1 MKYRVI
7 LILFFVHLVSVMGVA
22 QTKDRV
28 LDSLIE
34 IQPNQGSPREQAER
48 LRSVIWPYIIR
59 IEDVGV
65 LKFITSL
72 DSLNQCCIAG
82 QTGDTTYEKEVLA
95 DVQFFKGSKLTHTDP
110 AAARP
115 LIESA
120 IEQFRSL
127 GDSTKAAVGFMQLI
141 WTLSNLGDSTSFAF
155 VRQQA
160 IKLLPHLTDPFIVI
174 NIQASLGVGCYD
186 FGMYAEATSHYF
198 DALKI
203 IDATKTSALLN
214 AKRDMFHN
222 LGGVYARLGDLN
234 NALLYIR
241 KAIESA
247 KETNQDTLDHYLIL
261 ARILIA
267 KNDFS
272 AALKALK
279 LTEDFEFVQASS
291 IGMGQNATS
300 QATCYR
306 QLGQLD
312 SALWYARKSVR
323 LLPISMN
330 AQNGAAALLELAQ
343 CEFALGMDSALQHAD
358 DALIAL

>member
-1 MKYRVI
+1 MCIR
-7 LILFFVHLVSVMGVA
+7 
-22 QTKDRV
+22 
-28 LDSLIE
+28 DS
-34 IQPNQGSPREQAER
+34 
-48 LRSVIWPYIIR
+48 
-59 IEDVGV
+59 
-65 LKFITSL
+65 
-72 DSLNQCCIAG
+72 
-82 QTGDTTYEKEVLA
+82 
-95 DVQFFKGSKLTHTDP
+95 
-110 AAARP
+110 
-115 LIESA
+115 
-120 IEQFRSL
+120 
-127 GDSTKAAVGFMQLI
+127 
-141 WTLSNLGDSTSFAF
+141 
-155 VRQQA
+155 
-160 IKLLPHLTDPFIVI
+160 
-174 NIQASLGVGCYD
+174 
-186 FGMYAEATSHYF
+186 YF

-358 DALIAL
+358 DALIAVSYTHLDVYKRQLIHDQAKHREDLKSTGLSQYGEGGT